1 MRAPPVDAF
10 GVIALLSRS
19 NRSPGQDRDAVRAL
33 SLWQLHMEIG
43 MTGERWVTFDC
54 FGTLIDWLTGFRAIL
69 APAAGDRT
77 DALISVYHEFERAL
91 EVETPHLLYRD
102 VLTTGVSRAA
112 AKLGL
117 DLAADKAD
125 LLARHWD
132 EQPLFADSL
141 AGLDQLRG
149 AGWKIG
155 VLTNCDDDLF
165 AKTLARHPKLTPD
178 MVVTAQQVGSYKP
191 ALGHFRR
198 FEQQSGVARGNWV
211 HAAVSWFHDIEPA
224 HRLGI
229 ARIWV
234 DRDRT
239 GHDPAIAS
247 AVVPNM
253 AALPAAVAAVMN

>member
-1 MRAPPVDAF
+1 
-10 GVIALLSRS
+10 
-19 NRSPGQDRDAVRAL
+19 
-33 SLWQLHMEIG
+33 MEVG
-43 MTGERWVTFDC
+43 MSGDRWVTFDC

-69 APAAGDRT
+69 EPAAGDRT
-77 DALISVYHEFERAL
+77 DELIAAYHAFEREL
-91 EVETPHLLYRD
+91 EVEKPHRLYRD

-112 AKLGL
+112 AKIGL
-117 DLAADKAD
+117 EFAAGNAD
-125 LLARHWD
+125 LLARHWG
-132 EQPLFADSL
+132 EQPLYADTLASL
-141 AGLDQLRG
+141 EQLRG

-165 AKTLARHPKLTPD
+165 AETLARHAKLTPD

-191 ALGHFRR
+191 SLGHFQR

-211 HAAVSWFHDIEPA
+211 HAAVSWFHDIKPA

-234 DRDRT
+234 DRDHT

-247 AVVPNM
+247 RIVANM
-253 AALPAAVAAVMN
+253 AELPAAVAAVMA